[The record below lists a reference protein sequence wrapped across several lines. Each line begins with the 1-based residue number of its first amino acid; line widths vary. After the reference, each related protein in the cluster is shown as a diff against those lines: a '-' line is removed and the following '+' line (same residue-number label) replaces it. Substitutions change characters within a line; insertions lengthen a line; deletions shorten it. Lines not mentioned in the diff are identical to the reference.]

1 MTQDN
6 NRWHA
11 GRWQPRV
18 AATPSNPGL
27 SMDIIESLPGIFYVF
42 NSDGRFQ
49 LWNSR
54 FLAVVGYSATEVERL
69 HPLDLFRGADRD
81 RVAKRIRDTF
91 EAGTADVEAELV
103 DKSGQRTPYHFS
115 GQLVDFNGEPC
126 LVGLGIDVSDR
137 KRAEDFLRE
146 SEARYRS
153 FIENTTEGVYSFEL
167 QEPVPIDLPVDEQ
180 IQRIYGSRI
189 VACNDALAQMYGYE
203 EAGDLVGFTI
213 QAMHGVSDIPENV
226 ALLEEWIARGYHIAG
241 AESLEIDRDG
251 NARWFANN
259 CLGIVEKGCL
269 VRGWGAQVDI
279 THRKI
284 TEQRLRLSASVFEN
298 IADGIFITDA
308 DANIVDV
315 NQAFVEITGFARDEV
330 IGRDPRMLQA
340 GRHDDSF
347 FRELQRT
354 LGEKGQWRGEIWYRR
369 KGGEVFPVLLTINR
383 VVDDDGRTTHYVFAA
398 TDISQIKQS
407 EERLD
412 FLAHHDPLTGL
423 PNRAL
428 LNERLEWAMQHA
440 RRQSRSFAVVFIDLD
455 HFKHVNDSLG
465 HPAGDRVLQDVGERL
480 VGALRQEDTV
490 ARLGGDEFVLLLEDI
505 AHSGKAAKVAT
516 KVMRALAEPFDVE
529 GRDIRVQVSMG
540 ICLYPGDGDDAATLL
555 RNADAAMFRAKDRG
569 RNTYEFYTEEL
580 TRNAFERVLLES
592 NLRRAVDRE
601 ELFLNY
607 QPQVE
612 LATGRVVGVEALI
625 RWDHPELG
633 PVPPARFIPLAE
645 ESGLIHTIGEWVLR
659 QACHQARAWC
669 DSGLEFGRLG
679 VNVSRAQLQRGRLF
693 EDIQAVLSTTG
704 LPPQCLE
711 LEVTESFIMEQDN
724 LAVEQLDRL
733 RDCGVSIA
741 IDDFGTGY
749 SSLSYLKRL
758 PVHKLKIDKSF
769 VMDIPDDDNDMAI
782 VAAVISMGRKLGLTV
797 LAEGVES
804 TRQANFLLDNGC
816 HEAQGFLYARPM
828 PHEAV
833 TTFLRERARDVGSGS
848 SQ

>member
-1 MTQDN
+1 
-6 NRWHA
+6 
-11 GRWQPRV
+11 
-18 AATPSNPGL
+18 
-27 SMDIIESLPGIFYVF
+27 MDIIESLPGIFYVLDP
-42 NSDGRFQ
+42 DGRFL

-54 FLAVVGYSATEVERL
+54 FLQVSGYGAAEVERL
-69 HPLDLFRGADRD
+69 HALDLFRGADRD
-81 RVAKRIRDTF
+81 RVARRIRDTF
-91 EAGTADVEAELV
+91 ETGTGDVEAELV
-103 DKSGQRTPYHFS
+103 GKSGKPTPFHFT
-115 GQLVDFNGEPC
+115 GQLVDFSGEQC
-126 LVGLGIDVSDR
+126 LVGLGVDVSDR

-167 QEPVPIDLPVDEQ
+167 EGPVPIELPVDEQ
-180 IQRIYGSRI
+180 VRRIYRSRI
-189 VACNDALAQMYGYE
+189 VACNDALAQMCGYE
-203 EAGDLVGFTI
+203 EAGDLVGVTM
-213 QAMHGVSDIPENV
+213 QELHGGSDIPENL
-226 ALLEEWIARGYHIAG
+226 ALLEEWVARGYHVAG

-259 CLGIVEKGCL
+259 CLGMVEDGCL
-269 VRGWGAQVDI
+269 VRGWGARVDI
-279 THRKI
+279 THRKV

-308 DANIVDV
+308 DSSIVDV
-315 NQAFVEITGFARDEV
+315 NQAFVEITGFAREDV

-354 LGEKGQWRGEIWYRR
+354 LGVKGQWRGEIWYRR
-369 KGGEVFPVLLTINR
+369 KDGEVFPVLLTINR
-383 VVDDDGRTTHYVFAA
+383 VLGDDGGTTHYVFAA

-428 LNERLEWAMQHA
+428 LNERLEWAMQHV

-465 HPAGDRVLQDVGERL
+465 HPAGDRVLQDVGQRL
-480 VGALRQEDTV
+480 VGVLRQDDTV

-505 AHSGKAAKVAT
+505 AHPDKAAKVAA
-516 KVMRALAEPFDVE
+516 KVMRALAEPFEVE
-529 GRDIRVQVSMG
+529 GRDIRVQASMG
-540 ICLYPGDGDDAATLL
+540 ICMYPGDGDDAATLL

-580 TRNAFERVLLES
+580 TRKAFERVLLES
-592 NLRRAVDRE
+592 NLRLAVERE

-607 QPQVE
+607 QPQIE
-612 LATGRVVGVEALI
+612 LATGRVVGMEALI
-625 RWDHPELG
+625 RWNHPELG
-633 PVPPARFIPLAE
+633 LLSPTRFIPLAE
-645 ESGLIHTIGEWVLR
+645 DSGLIHAIGEWVLR
-659 QACHQARAWC
+659 EACRQARAWC
-669 DSGLEFGRLG
+669 EAGLEFGRLG

-693 EDIQAVLSTTG
+693 EDIQSALAASG
-704 LPPQCLE
+704 LPPERLE
-711 LEVTESFIMEQDN
+711 LEVTESFIMEQDT

-769 VMDIPDDDNDMAI
+769 VLDIADDDNDMAI

-804 TRQANFLLDNGC
+804 ARQADFLLENGC

-833 TTFLRERARDVGSGS
+833 TAFLREQAPKGDSDS
-848 SQ
+848 DQ